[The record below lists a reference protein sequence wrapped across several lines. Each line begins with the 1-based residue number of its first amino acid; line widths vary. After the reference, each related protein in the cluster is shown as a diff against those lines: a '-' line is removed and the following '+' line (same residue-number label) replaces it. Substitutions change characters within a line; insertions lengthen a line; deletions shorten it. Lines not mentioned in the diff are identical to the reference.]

1 MLPADLPA
9 LRRLFLESR
18 RAAFTWLDP
27 ATLSLED
34 FDASIAGETVLVAT
48 HDGRTAGFVAWWPP
62 ENFVHSLF
70 VAPGHERRGIGRG
83 LLSEA
88 LARMGRPAQLKIDA
102 ANGAAAAFYR
112 ALGWVAVGSGTGPHG
127 EYHLLQFD

>member
-1 MLPADLPA
+1 MKRSLGSTMAAVYFGGVRVNHEFAIRGMLPADMPA

-48 HDGRTAGFVAWWPP
+48 HDGRPVGFVAWWPP
-62 ENFVHSLF
+62 ENFVHGAEFAVL
-70 VAPGHERRGIGRG
+70 H
-83 LLSEA
+83 
-88 LARMGRPAQLKIDA
+88 MQLQ
-102 ANGAAAAFYR
+102 
-112 ALGWVAVGSGTGPHG
+112 GTGKP
-127 EYHLLQFD
+127 